1 MCIKHEVFITFYF
14 SINLIMEK
22 PNLKSAVGKEKLV
35 LVLLTRACY
44 SFDCSVLIVINFSTL
59 ATVAFFDNV
68 VALHSYIM
76 TRKPTRFNA
85 VNDLIVAQGV

>member
-1 MCIKHEVFITFYF
+1 
-14 SINLIMEK
+14 MEK

-68 VALHSYIM
+68 VALHLYIM